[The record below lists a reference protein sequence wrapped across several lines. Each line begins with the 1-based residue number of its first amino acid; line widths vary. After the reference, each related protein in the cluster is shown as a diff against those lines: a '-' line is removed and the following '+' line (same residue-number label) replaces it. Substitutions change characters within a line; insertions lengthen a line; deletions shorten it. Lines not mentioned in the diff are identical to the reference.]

1 MIADDRRSGRARG
14 VPRSA
19 VLGHRGRGWSRSHG
33 LALCAVIAA
42 TAAATLIAPAVAS
55 AAPVYGVVP
64 QDGALPPRSELQL
77 MRDGGVDSIRLMA
90 HWGTV
95 EPAPGERNWGTL
107 DGLVRE
113 TTERGI
119 QPLLFLYGP
128 PAWVVE
134 GDGRKCAEADCAVI
148 APSSKSSRRAYARFA
163 KAAVERYGPDG
174 DFWKPPELPVARPSP
189 ASRAGL
195 GIPCPEPPLPPIPG
209 CEPPDDDGSGPPPPT
224 PPPPP
229 PEEDPTDPD
238 PLPTDPPCGCTVAQ
252 PVRVW
257 QVWNEQNSPKY
268 YAPKVRVN
276 GYARLIKATSKAI
289 KSVDPKAEVMLGG
302 MWGPQSLKKGKKKPP
317 VTTFI
322 DYMKRLYRVRGIK
335 KRFDSLAIH
344 PYSSNVSGMIKQ
356 MREARRVAKSF
367 GDRKVGLWITEI
379 GWASGGPGDEPYV
392 KGDSGQAKL
401 LSKAYRKLD
410 KKRRAFRLRGVF
422 WYSWRDRPGG
432 DLICAW
438 CGHAGLLNLDGSPK
452 PAWDTF
458 VGMASG

>member
-1 MIADDRRSGRARG
+1 VTAGGAK
-14 VPRSA
+14 
-19 VLGHRGRGWSRSHG
+19 GWRPHG
-33 LALCAVIAA
+33 LALCAAIAA
-42 TAAATLIAPAVAS
+42 CAGAALIVPTAAS

-77 MRDGGVDSIRLMA
+77 MRDGGVESIRLMA

-95 EPAPGERNWGTL
+95 EPAPGARNWGTL
-107 DGLVRE
+107 DALVRE

-128 PAWVVE
+128 PPWVVE
-134 GDGRKCAEADCAVI
+134 EDGRKCAEAACAVI
-148 APSSKSSRRAYARFA
+148 APSSKSTRKAYARFA
-163 KAAVERYGPDG
+163 KAAVRRYGPDG
-174 DFWKPPELPVARPSP
+174 DFWKPPDVP
-189 ASRAGL
+189 AARAGDASAARSGL
-195 GIPCPEPPLPPIPG
+195 VEYPCIPGTNLPPGCTPEEPPPPPG
-209 CEPPDDDGSGPPPPT
+209 DDGGTPSPT

-229 PEEDPTDPD
+229 PPEDPTDPD

-276 GYARLIKATSKAI
+276 GYARLVKATSKAI

-302 MWGPQSLKKGKKKPP
+302 MWGPESLKRGKKKPP

-335 KRFDSLAIH
+335 RRFDSLAIH
-344 PYSSNVSGMIKQ
+344 PYSSNVSGMLAQ
-356 MREARRVAKSF
+356 MREARRVARSF

-379 GWASGGPGDEPYV
+379 GWASGGPEREPYN
-392 KGDSGQAKL
+392 KGTDGQAKQL
-401 LSKAYRKLD
+401 QKAYRKLE

-422 WYSWRDRPGG
+422 WYSWRDKPGG

-458 VGMASG
+458 VRMAAG